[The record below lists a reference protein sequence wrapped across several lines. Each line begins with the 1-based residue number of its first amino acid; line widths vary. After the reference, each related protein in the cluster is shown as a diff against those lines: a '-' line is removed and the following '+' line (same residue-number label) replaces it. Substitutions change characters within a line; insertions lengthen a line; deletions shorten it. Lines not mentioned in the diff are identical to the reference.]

1 MKISSKTFYKILN
14 VHNFNIG
21 FFYREEI
28 VDHRV
33 CWNSH
38 FEFEC
43 KLTATLSTGTLDA
56 CTCRVSVRRVRN
68 KNKNEKYIFFLNRK
82 EVF

>member
-1 MKISSKTFYKILN
+1 M
-14 VHNFNIG
+14 
-21 FFYREEI
+21 
-28 VDHRV
+28 DHRV

-56 CTCRVSVRRVRN
+56 CTCRVSVRRVNRFICGINWNDIRN
-68 KNKNEKYIFFLNRK
+68 YEKLIKNFLGH
-82 EVF
+82 